1 MMVLASILIA
11 CFIGGIFS
19 VLLAGLLSTTV
30 LAKHAHRMV
39 AFAVGVL
46 LGFAFTDLLPE
57 ALHWGIPIAEAG
69 WILIGGMLLFF
80 MLEKLAIWRHH
91 HHFPHQNQVSTQQHA
106 AQQRNSA
113 EVTIILVGDGVH
125 NFVDGILLA
134 ATFMTDVSLG
144 WITALAITAHEIPQE
159 ISDFMVLMHAGLSK
173 TRAIL
178 LNMFS
183 GAAMLLGG
191 LVGWAAFTQIS
202 HLIPHALLL
211 AAASFIYIALADL
224 VPTLHKQFQPKD
236 MCLQSGLLILGLVV
250 AWVSPLL
257 QQFLIQSWKA

>member
-1 MMVLASILIA
+1 MILASLLIA
-11 CFIGGIFS
+11 CFIGGICS

-30 LAKHAHRMV
+30 LARHAHRMV

-57 ALHWGIPIAEAG
+57 ALHWGIPVADAG
-69 WILIGGMLLFF
+69 WMLIAGMLLFF
-80 MLEKLAIWRHH
+80 VLEKLAIWRHN
-91 HHFPHQNQVSTQQHA
+91 HHFSHQDQTLTQ
-106 AQQRNSA
+106 AQRHSA

-125 NFVDGILLA
+125 NFVDGVLLA

-144 WITALAITAHEIPQE
+144 WITALAITAHEVPQE

-173 TRAIL
+173 ARAIL
-178 LNMFS
+178 LNMLS

-191 LVGWAAFTQIS
+191 LVGWAAFTQIN

-224 VPTLHKQFQPKD
+224 VPSLHRQYQVKD
-236 MCLQSGLLILGLVV
+236 ICLQSGLILLGLVV
-250 AWVSPLL
+250 AWASPLL
-257 QQFLIQSWKA
+257 QQFLIESWKA